1 MAQGLIKD
9 IYYSLFPTLDIYD
22 SISKGSN
29 TLLLTSTGSCSQ
41 MFITHTRKH
50 MHKLFFFNNVNK
62 NLKEDL
68 KELISS
74 GEYKYNFG

>member
-1 MAQGLIKD
+1 MAQGLIKG

-41 MFITHTRKH
+41 MFITHTQKH
-50 MHKLFFFNNVNK
+50 MHKLFF
-62 NLKEDL
+62 
-68 KELISS
+68 
-74 GEYKYNFG
+74 